1 MKVAKMKKTTQEV
14 AMEMTEAE
22 KEDVRQMKNGSKLYE
37 KVRFLIDAI
46 YEFCTI
52 LMCFTECSNTLS
64 PLKDGR
70 FNLPSNVWSQRS

>member
-37 KVRFLIDAI
+37 KVRFFIDAI
-46 YEFCTI
+46 YEF
-52 LMCFTECSNTLS
+52 
-64 PLKDGR
+64 
-70 FNLPSNVWSQRS
+70 